1 MKKYLHI
8 LPACFLFYA
17 AAHAQQK
24 DTVYVT
30 DFGALPYSYENCVT
44 QIQAAIDEC
53 KRTGAKVLSLPEGR
67 YDIWPEGATRKEYY
81 ISNTSTEQEC
91 PSKVK
96 TVGLMLHEID
106 DLTIE
111 GNGATLMYHGK
122 MTTIALEHCDGVRIN
137 NLHIDFERPAG
148 SEIQYRKVTGG
159 ETEVTLHRDT
169 RYEDPAV
176 WRGMAFQQESLHRVR
191 PGYGIFHLQPGVEYT
206 VGIRCQRDCSG
217 HRPLQYPGG
226 IYAQSRKHT
235 DCPRYY
241 PRPGGAF
248 HS

>member
-30 DFGALPYSYENCVT
+30 DFGAVPYSYENCVT

-122 MTTIALEHCDGVRIN
+122 MTTIALEHCNGVRIN

-148 SEIQYRKVTGG
+148 SEIQYRKV
-159 ETEVTLHRDT
+159 RN
-169 RYEDPAV
+169 RSNPA
-176 WRGMAFQQESLHRVR
+176 
-191 PGYGIFHLQPGVEYT
+191 
-206 VGIRCQRDCSG
+206 
-217 HRPLQYPGG
+217 
-226 IYAQSRKHT
+226 
-235 DCPRYY
+235 PRY
-241 PRPGGAF
+241 AL
-248 HS
+248 

>member
-30 DFGALPYSYENCVT
+30 DFGAVPYSYENCVT

-91 PSKVK
+91 PVD
-96 TVGLMLHEID
+96 VFDI
-106 DLTIE
+106 
-111 GNGATLMYHGK
+111 
-122 MTTIALEHCDGVRIN
+122 
-137 NLHIDFERPAG
+137 
-148 SEIQYRKVTGG
+148 
-159 ETEVTLHRDT
+159 
-169 RYEDPAV
+169 
-176 WRGMAFQQESLHRVR
+176 
-191 PGYGIFHLQPGVEYT
+191 
-206 VGIRCQRDCSG
+206 
-217 HRPLQYPGG
+217 
-226 IYAQSRKHT
+226 
-235 DCPRYY
+235 
-241 PRPGGAF
+241 
-248 HS
+248 